1 MDYSSVGT
9 IFIFILLIVI
19 ALVVA
24 LKLLSTGEE
33 QITTRQ
39 VNSTPVPMDES
50 KFLTA
55 FLKPVYDDGLE
66 EMETA
71 VDAIRDGLDF
81 YGRGAFVD
89 AGEQFIAAGRSCD
102 AAIRK
107 FREVLSLVEDPAL
120 DYAGNATDRLR
131 ECNKLLELANDMES
145 AGDAMLENN
154 AVEARALVE
163 KSADAK
169 KFAEE
174 WKKE

>member
-1 MDYSSVGT
+1 MDYSSVGI
-9 IFIFILLIVI
+9 IFLFILLIIV

-39 VNSTPVPMDES
+39 INSTPVPMYEG

-71 VDAIRDGLDF
+71 VDAMKDGLDF

-89 AGEQFIAAGRSCD
+89 AGEQFIDGRRCVE
-102 AAIRK
+102 AAILK
-107 FREVLSLVEDPAL
+107 FREVLTLVEDPEV
-120 DYAGNATDRLR
+120 DYAKNARNRLKDCKR
-131 ECNKLLELANDMES
+131 LQDLAEDMES
-145 AGDAMLENN
+145 ACDAMLDSR
-154 AVEARALVE
+154 AADARALEDKV
-163 KSADAK
+163 KDARK
-169 KFAEE
+169 LAEE
-174 WKKE
+174 WKKD

>member
-1 MDYSSVGT
+1 MDLNSLGI

-19 ALVVA
+19 ALAVA
-24 LKLLSTGEE
+24 LKLLGTGEE

-39 VNSTPVPMDES
+39 INSTPLPMDES
-50 KFLTA
+50 NFLTS

-71 VDAIRDGLDF
+71 VDAIKDGLDF

-89 AGEQFIAAGRSCD
+89 AGEQFIAAGRSND

-107 FREVLSLVEDPAL
+107 FREVISLVEDPAV
-120 DYAGNATDRLR
+120 DYAKNARDRLR
-131 ECNKLLELANDMES
+131 TASQLQELAKHMEN
-145 AGDAMLENN
+145 ACDEMLENKTF
-154 AVEARALVE
+154 EARALEE
-163 KSADAK
+163 KAKDARK
-169 KFAEE
+169 LVEE